1 MQIRKSVIA
10 LDVNSLNRKLL
21 AGAEIP
27 VDLGLVS
34 QVDSE
39 IQIRSLAIGFV
50 RSVKIIIL
58 LREKCVIAVTLESR
72 LKERGRGKLR
82 GGNVGLTLETVG
94 SRVDEDKG
102 KEGVV
107 EQPEH
112 SCI

>member
-1 MQIRKSVIA
+1 M
-10 LDVNSLNRKLL
+10 
-21 AGAEIP
+21 
-27 VDLGLVS
+27 
-34 QVDSE
+34 
-39 IQIRSLAIGFV
+39 
-50 RSVKIIIL
+50 

-82 GGNVGLTLETVG
+82 GGNVDLTLETVG